1 MENEEVERAAAVPPE
16 VWTSEKGINLVG
28 IIVIALATFAGLDLI
43 VMTAIYMNRGEL
55 PDIFGTLATIA
66 LSALA
71 GVIGGA
77 YASRSNA

>member
-1 MENEEVERAAAVPPE
+1 MEEEILEKAAAVNPE
-16 VWTSEKGINLVG
+16 IWGTRK
-28 IIVIALATFAGLDLI
+28 GLDLI
-43 VMTAIYMNRGEL
+43 GIIVVALSSFAIFDLVLMAGIYINVGEL

-77 YASRSNA
+77 YANSKS